1 MRTNNSGHRGAA
13 PPDKKKKRVVG
24 TSPAAHEPY
33 PAATKQ
39 KKTARQGNGTA
50 GYPQGNYS
58 PQKRRTAINPSQDR
72 EAALREQARR
82 RRQKIRRRQFFV
94 YAAVLLLVAGIG
106 ITLSLTVFFH
116 IETIAVEGN
125 SKYTS
130 EEIIAKIDIQE
141 QDNLFL
147 SDIKAA
153 EKAVSTDFPYIK
165 AVSIKRILPSKIL
178 ISVTET
184 TAAFVIEEKGTYT
197 LLDSDGRVLETGL
210 ASAPANLPVIK
221 GVEFANSNIGETAV
235 YKDDT
240 LGPVME
246 KVMTAVASCD
256 IRKQEYIGETTP
268 LSGKGNIDVVDL
280 TDTLDIRL
288 IFDNR
293 LTLKLG
299 TPTDLEYKL
308 EFAKTAINELPANAR
323 GSLELSVLKKAT
335 YSPEK
340 TEPSSAQATTQMPEQ
355 SKGEGSQ

>member
-1 MRTNNSGHRGAA
+1 MRMSNSGHRGSA

-24 TSPAAHEPY
+24 TSPAAHESY
-33 PAATKQ
+33 SMTKQ
-39 KKTARQGNGTA
+39 KKTARQGNGTTR
-50 GYPQGNYS
+50 YSQGNHS

-82 RRQKIRRRQFFV
+82 RKQKIRRRQFFV
-94 YAAVLLLVAGIG
+94 YAAVLLLVAGVG

-125 SKYTS
+125 SKYAS
-130 EEIIAKIDIQE
+130 EEIIAKIDIHE

-153 EKAVSTDFPYIK
+153 EEAISTDFPYIK
-165 AVSIKRILPSKIL
+165 AVNIKRILPSKIL

-197 LLDSDGRVLETGL
+197 LLDSAGRVLETGL
-210 ASAPANLPVIK
+210 ASAPVNLPVIK
-221 GVEFANSNIGETAV
+221 GVEFASSNIGETAV

-256 IRKQEYIGETTP
+256 IGKQEYIGETTP
-268 LSGKGNIDVVDL
+268 LSGQGNIDVVDL

-288 IFDNR
+288 VFDNR

-323 GSLELSVLKKAT
+323 GSLDLSVLKKAT

-340 TEPSSAQATTQMPEQ
+340 TEPSSAQATTQAPEQ